1 MDTIEKIRA
10 KSSPKNQFHGQIA
23 TVMSAAFTYVAAEV
37 DDIKIKLIAGAL
49 AAGFAAIARRK
60 ALKVGKDER

>member
-1 MDTIEKIRA
+1 MNWIDKTKA
-10 KSSPKNQFHGQIA
+10 KSSPKNQFHGQVA

-49 AAGFAAIARRK
+49 AAGFAAVARKR
-60 ALKVGKDER
+60 ALKIGNDE